1 MALGFVFE
9 RVWDAGTMQEL
20 SLYGILA
27 WEHAGLIYLIV
38 LVYRPIDELLR
49 ESENEVEFDRQ
60 TSHEP
65 V

>member
-1 MALGFVFE
+1 
-9 RVWDAGTMQEL
+9 MQEL